1 MERRNKALALFDNG
15 YNCAQAILVAFADS
29 GGIEEETAFR
39 IAAGLG
45 GGVGRTQ
52 NLCGP
57 LMLAPLC

>member
-15 YNCAQAILVAFADS
+15 YSCAQAILIAFADA
-29 GGIEEETAFR
+29 GGIEEKTAFR

-45 GGVGRTQ
+45 VELAEPKTFAV
-52 NLCGP
+52 P